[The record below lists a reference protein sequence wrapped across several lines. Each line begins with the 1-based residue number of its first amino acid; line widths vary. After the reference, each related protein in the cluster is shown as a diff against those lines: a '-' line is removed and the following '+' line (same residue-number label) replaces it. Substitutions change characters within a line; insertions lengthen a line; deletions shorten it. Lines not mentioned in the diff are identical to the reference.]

1 MGLGSGIEAGVLK
14 PKNAGVTLNTAY
26 KRPRSRGTVRL
37 ASNDPKTAPLI
48 DPNYWADLYDREVSL
63 KGLRLARQIM
73 KQSAFKPYVLREII
87 PGSGVI
93 SDEALVAYACANGK
107 TDHHPVGT
115 CMMGI
120 GTDAVVTPDLKLRG
134 IGGLRVCDASIM
146 PRITTGSTNAPT
158 IMIAEKAAD
167 LISEHSS
174 AARPDR

>member
-1 MGLGSGIEAGVLK
+1 
-14 PKNAGVTLNTAY
+14 
-26 KRPRSRGTVRL
+26 
-37 ASNDPKTAPLI
+37 
-48 DPNYWADLYDREVSL
+48 
-63 KGLRLARQIM
+63 
-73 KQSAFKPYVLREII
+73 
-87 PGSGVI
+87 VI